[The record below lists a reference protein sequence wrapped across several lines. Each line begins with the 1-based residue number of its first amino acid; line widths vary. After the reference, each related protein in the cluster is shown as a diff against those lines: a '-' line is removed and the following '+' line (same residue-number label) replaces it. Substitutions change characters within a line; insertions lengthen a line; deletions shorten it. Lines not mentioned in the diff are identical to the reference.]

1 MFIIHSFICLLS
13 NRVIS
18 RMMCSQSVIIAKWIP
33 SEWYNIL
40 TSLRSG
46 LFGDDGRLTVHRLLH
61 MKCLWLPAK
70 LNSFVW
76 RNDADNNADHVWTL
90 QRSVCTCNQSF
101 LFQTQHVSFPTND
114 RLNDSFLSFLLPH
127 SHSVSLIV
135 WVCVFLFQH
144 PLVCTIAFCH
154 HGNWTSHVFPSSLS
168 FSCSL
173 PGGRSLSDDGH
184 LTCPISNASCPTASR
199 TTIKIQ
205 VT

>member
-18 RMMCSQSVIIAKWIP
+18 RMMCSQSVIIAKWNP
-33 SEWYNIL
+33 SKWYNIL

-61 MKCLWLPAK
+61 MQCLWLPAK
-70 LNSFVW
+70 QNSFVW

-90 QRSVCTCNQSF
+90 QRSVCTCNQNF
-101 LFQTQHVSFPTND
+101 LFHFLQTTGWMTAFFHFSCLILT
-114 RLNDSFLSFLLPH
+114 LFLSLYE
-127 SHSVSLIV
+127 
-135 WVCVFLFQH
+135 CVFLFQH